1 MLLDIALK
9 DATKRLPTSLIVVS
23 AFRSIAMGEGL
34 AVAMQ
39 KLFVLTVALQRT
51 RGMGS
56 LSLLISKYQLV

>member
-23 AFRSIAMGEGL
+23 EFRNIAMGEGL